1 MVWWGCGTVP
11 FPPCGVVGVW
21 LYICHSHV
29 FSPGGC
35 RLLGQMPICSLISRI
50 FFCRRNRVAADRLL
64 EPPQAPEAPE
74 GTPSSTSSSTSVD
87 SRGTLRLGQI
97 EREVLWVLPTPTG
110 CFFGHEGLQPPPC
123 TQDLRWYCIWDIPGV
138 GRWRIAGVHW
148 GVGVKAYAAILHL
161 HRGEFKGIA
170 FRRFDTRE
178 EAVCAFEEE
187 AHKWD
192 LSPRLSQRVFGWTF
206 NHDLSDDSAAR
217 N

>member
-1 MVWWGCGTVP
+1 MYIYIYI
-11 FPPCGVVGVW
+11 
-21 LYICHSHV
+21 LYIYLYMYIYMIYINMCIYIYMPLTC

-35 RLLGQMPICSLISRI
+35 RLLGQMPICSLIGRI

-64 EPPQAPEAPE
+64 EPPQALEAPE
-74 GTPSSTSSSTSVD
+74 GTPSGTSSSTSVD

-97 EREVLWVLPTPTG
+97 DREVLWVLPTPTG

-123 TQDLRWYCIWDIPGV
+123 APDLRWYCIWDIPGV
-138 GRWRIAGVHW
+138 GRC
-148 GVGVKAYAAILHL
+148 ILHL

-187 AHKWD
+187 AHRWD
-192 LSPRLSQRVFGWTF
+192 LSPRLSQRLFGWTF
-206 NHDLSDDSAAR
+206 NHDLSHDSAAR

>member
-50 FFCRRNRVAADRLL
+50 IFCRRNRVAADRLL

-138 GRWRIAGVHW
+138 GRWRIAGVSLGSW
-148 GVGVKAYAAILHL
+148 SQSIRCY
-161 HRGEFKGIA
+161 
-170 FRRFDTRE
+170 
-178 EAVCAFEEE
+178 
-187 AHKWD
+187 
-192 LSPRLSQRVFGWTF
+192 SPSSQR
-206 NHDLSDDSAAR
+206 
-217 N
+217 